1 MPVCRLCGKEFHH
14 CSSCGDDGHSEYDF
28 CSYTCLNILRH
39 GYDMFINCLLNRVG
53 HPELYDKIFE
63 SLTDGSFGYLDEE
76 D

>member
-14 CSSCGDDGHSEYDF
+14 CSSCGDDGHSE
-28 CSYTCLNILRH
+28 
-39 GYDMFINCLLNRVG
+39 YDMFINCLLNRVG